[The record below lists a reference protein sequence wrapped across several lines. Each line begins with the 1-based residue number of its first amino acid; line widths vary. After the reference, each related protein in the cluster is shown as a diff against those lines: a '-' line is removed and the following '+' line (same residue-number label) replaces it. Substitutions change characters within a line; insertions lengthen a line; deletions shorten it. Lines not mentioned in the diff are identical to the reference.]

1 MARHED
7 RPTARD
13 AASTRGGDKQA
24 GKQQQ
29 HRQETAEQRQDAAM
43 QQERAAPTPEE
54 EAVRREQGGH
64 DRPVGGDHRPHR
76 RPEPD
81 GGKA

>member
-7 RPTARD
+7 RPTDRNAP
-13 AASTRGGDKQA
+13 SGGGEDTHVD
-24 GKQQQ
+24 KQQQ
-29 HRQETAEQRQDAAM
+29 HRQESAERRQDAAM
-43 QQERAAPTPEE
+43 QQERSRPTAEE

-64 DRPVGGDHRPHR
+64 DRPVGGDHRPHP

-81 GGKA
+81 DGKQ